1 MAVSGPEM
9 AIFWSD
15 KNVNDAIGSS
25 VSVEVSRLEILFSTI
40 CIKLAS
46 PQAAWLSIFFIENQ
60 LCCTSVRELIKVAL
74 LIG

>member
-1 MAVSGPEM
+1 MPLSPEVAVSGPEM

-46 PQAAWLSIFFIENQ
+46 PQAAWLRIIFIGK
-60 LCCTSVRELIKVAL
+60 SVVLHLRE
-74 LIG
+74 GPD